1 MTLLHPLHTNI
12 PLPEQMN
19 NPFDYEPHPLCI
31 EAARQLQNS
40 FARMSDEWQ
49 AEIAKGKMF
58 GILLVS
64 APNEALLYPPSS
76 TLYPLP
82 STTHHP
88 SPTTYFLAAYSGQIL
103 NRSDWEGFVP
113 AVYDYLQPG
122 GYFKT
127 HEAEVTDINAAIA
140 RLEADGR
147 MEEAR
152 KCVEELV
159 VQRRQTVAD
168 YQQQMN
174 EAKRRRDERRQQG
187 DILPEENARMV
198 RESQFMKAELRRIK
212 KAVNQKT
219 TLEREYEAWQDDI
232 RQLKQLRKRLSDNLQ
247 QWLFAQFRM
256 LNAEGESKN
265 LLEIFA
271 DTTAGV
277 PPAGSGECCE
287 PKLLQ
292 YAYAHGLRPLQ
303 IAMFWWGESP
313 KEEIRHHG
321 HYYPACS
328 GKCKPI
334 LKWMLPDS
342 SSDFLPASS
351 AHQPPLKTAPEL
363 PILYEDA
370 SIVVVNKPAGM
381 LSVPGKT
388 DAPSVYSLLRECC
401 PQAEGPIIVHR
412 LDMATSG
419 LLVAAKTSKAY
430 FGLQQQFTDHTV
442 TKRYVAVLEANGP
455 RPSSHPAPKTD
466 SSLLPKGAISLP
478 LSPDLMDRPRQK
490 VDREHGRPA
499 VTDYQLVSSDRLLLY
514 PHTGRTHQLR
524 VHCAH
529 REGLGRPIKGDNL
542 YGTKA
547 DRLYL
552 HAEYLSFVHPQTGE
566 RMEFEC
572 SAPF

>member
-103 NRSDWEGFVP
+103 SRSDWEGFVP

-187 DILPEENARMV
+187 GYLAR
-198 RESQFMKAELRRIK
+198 RECADGQ
-212 KAVNQKT
+212 
-219 TLEREYEAWQDDI
+219 
-232 RQLKQLRKRLSDNLQ
+232 
-247 QWLFAQFRM
+247 
-256 LNAEGESKN
+256 GES
-265 LLEIFA
+265 
-271 DTTAGV
+271 V
-277 PPAGSGECCE
+277 
-287 PKLLQ
+287 
-292 YAYAHGLRPLQ
+292 H
-303 IAMFWWGESP
+303 ES
-313 KEEIRHHG
+313 
-321 HYYPACS
+321 
-328 GKCKPI
+328 
-334 LKWMLPDS
+334 
-342 SSDFLPASS
+342 
-351 AHQPPLKTAPEL
+351 
-363 PILYEDA
+363 
-370 SIVVVNKPAGM
+370 
-381 LSVPGKT
+381 
-388 DAPSVYSLLRECC
+388 
-401 PQAEGPIIVHR
+401 
-412 LDMATSG
+412 
-419 LLVAAKTSKAY
+419 
-430 FGLQQQFTDHTV
+430 
-442 TKRYVAVLEANGP
+442 
-455 RPSSHPAPKTD
+455 
-466 SSLLPKGAISLP
+466 
-478 LSPDLMDRPRQK
+478 
-490 VDREHGRPA
+490 
-499 VTDYQLVSSDRLLLY
+499 
-514 PHTGRTHQLR
+514 
-524 VHCAH
+524 
-529 REGLGRPIKGDNL
+529 
-542 YGTKA
+542 
-547 DRLYL
+547 
-552 HAEYLSFVHPQTGE
+552 
-566 RMEFEC
+566 
-572 SAPF
+572 

>member
-1 MTLLHPLHTNI
+1 MKHSFI
-12 PLPEQMN
+12 PRHLPFI
-19 NPFDYEPHPLCI
+19 PCHL
-31 EAARQLQNS
+31 
-40 FARMSDEWQ
+40 
-49 AEIAKGKMF
+49 
-58 GILLVS
+58 
-64 APNEALLYPPSS
+64 PP
-76 TLYPLP
+76 
-82 STTHHP
+82 THHP

-187 DILPEENARMV
+187 GILPEENARMV

-277 PPAGSGECCE
+277 PPSGSGECCE

-303 IAMFWWGESP
+303 MAMFWWGESP

-351 AHQPPLKTAPEL
+351 AHQLSLKTAPEL

-388 DAPSVYSLLRECC
+388 NAPSVYSLLRECC

-466 SSLLPKGAISLP
+466 SSPLPKGAISLP

-499 VTDYQLVSSDRLLLY
+499 VTDYQFVSSDRLLLY